1 MPSGD
6 NTCRSLEHLVAVER
20 EEESMTGQYKVED
33 GARQCFIQEN

>member
-20 EEESMTGQYKVED
+20 EESMTEQYKVED
-33 GARQCFIQEN
+33 GARLCFIQAN